1 MSKLSKQEIIAA
13 LPANFKSAV
22 TDQFVDMVN
31 DITQDQQAAE
41 FIRENFVT
49 YSMVLKEGRF
59 KTEDYLNAVAY
70 VSYKHMGLS
79 NQEAFFKVF
88 PNRHAA
94 LVAKGTSSKDIAAH
108 VSGYHKGKLVNMIME
123 KSLVPTWVAYQ
134 DVFHKAIATQ
144 ADLMQNA
151 ASEKVRCDAA
161 NSILTHLQKPK
172 EAAVSVNV
180 DMRENSGMRELVNT
194 MRELAGAQRQA
205 IVDGLDAKVISGS
218 ALVQEKEIIDV

>member
-1 MSKLSKQEIIAA
+1 MLTKAEIIQA
-13 LPANFKSAV
+13 LPPNFKSAV

-41 FIRENFVT
+41 YIRQNFIT
-49 YSMVLKEGRF
+49 YTMVLKEGKF

-79 NQEAFFKVF
+79 NQDAFFKVF
-88 PNRHAA
+88 PKRHAA
-94 LVAKGTSSKDIAAH
+94 LVSKGTSSKDIAAH
-108 VSGYHKGKLVNMIME
+108 VAGYHKGKLVNMIME

-134 DVFHKAIATQ
+134 DVYHKAISVQ

-172 EAAVSVNV
+172 EAAVAVNI
-180 DMRENSGMRELVNT
+180 DMRENSGMKELVDT
-194 MRELAGAQRQA
+194 LTQLAGAQRQA
-205 IVDGLDAKVISGS
+205 ITSGVDVKTISG
-218 ALVQEKEIIDV
+218 ANLIREKEITDV

>member
-1 MSKLSKQEIIAA
+1 MLTKAEIISA
-13 LPANFKSAV
+13 LPPNLKSAV

-41 FIRENFVT
+41 YIRENFIT
-49 YSMVLKEGRF
+49 YTMVLKEGRF

-88 PNRHAA
+88 PHRQAA

-108 VSGYHKGKLVNMIME
+108 VAGYHKGKLVNLIME
-123 KSLVPTWVAYQ
+123 RSLVPTWIAYQ
-134 DVFHKAIATQ
+134 DVYHKAISVQ
-144 ADLMQNA
+144 ADLMENA

-172 EAAVSVNV
+172 EAAVALNV
-180 DMRENSGMRELVNT
+180 DLRENSGMKELVST
-194 MRELAGAQRQA
+194 LRELAQGQQQA
-205 IVDGLDAKVISGS
+205 IQNGVDAKVISG
-218 ALVQEKEIIDV
+218 ADLIREVEHVQ

>member
-1 MSKLSKQEIIAA
+1 MLTKAEIISA
-13 LPANFKSAV
+13 LPPNLKSAV

-41 FIRENFVT
+41 YIRDNFIT
-49 YSMVLKEGRF
+49 YTMVLKEGRF

-108 VSGYHKGKLVNMIME
+108 VAGYHKGKLVNLIME
-123 KSLVPTWVAYQ
+123 RSLVPTWIAYQ
-134 DVFHKAIATQ
+134 DVYHKAISVQ
-144 ADLMQNA
+144 ADLMENA
-151 ASEKVRCDAA
+151 VSEKVRCDAA

-172 EAAVSVNV
+172 EAAVALNV
-180 DMRENSGMRELVNT
+180 DLRENSGMKELVST
-194 MRELAGAQRQA
+194 LRELAQGQQQA
-205 IVDGLDAKVISGS
+205 IQNGVDAKVISG
-218 ALVQEKEIIDV
+218 ADLIREVEHVQ

>member
-1 MSKLSKQEIIAA
+1 MLTKAEIITA
-13 LPANFKSAV
+13 LPPNLKSAV

-41 FIRENFVT
+41 YIRNNFIT
-49 YSMVLKEGRF
+49 YTMVLKEGRF

-108 VSGYHKGKLVNMIME
+108 VAGYHKGKLVNLIME

-134 DVFHKAIATQ
+134 DVYHKAIAVQ
-144 ADLMQNA
+144 ADLMENA
-151 ASEKVRCDAA
+151 VSEKVRSDAA

-172 EAAVSVNV
+172 EAAVALNV
-180 DMRENSGMRELVNT
+180 DLRENSGMVELANT
-194 MRELAGAQRQA
+194 LRELAQRQQAA
-205 IVDGLDAKVISGS
+205 IQGGVDARTISG
-218 ALVQEKEIIDV
+218 ADLIREVERA

>member
-1 MSKLSKQEIIAA
+1 MLTKAEIIQA
-13 LPANFKSAV
+13 LPPNFKSAV

-41 FIRENFVT
+41 YIRENFIT
-49 YSMVLKEGRF
+49 YTMVLKEGKF

-79 NQEAFFKVF
+79 NQDAFFKVF
-88 PNRHAA
+88 PKRHAA

-108 VSGYHKGKLVNMIME
+108 VAGYHKGKLVNMIME

-134 DVFHKAIATQ
+134 DVYHKAISVQ

-172 EAAVSVNV
+172 EAAVAVNI
-180 DMRENSGMRELVNT
+180 DMRENSGMKELVDT
-194 MRELAGAQRQA
+194 LTQLASAQRQA
-205 IVDGLDAKVISGS
+205 ISSGMDVKTISGS
-218 ALVQEKEIIDV
+218 TLVREKEIIDV

>member
-1 MSKLSKQEIIAA
+1 MLTKAEIIQA
-13 LPANFKSAV
+13 LPPNFKSAV

-41 FIRENFVT
+41 YIRQNFIT
-49 YSMVLKEGRF
+49 YTMVLKEGKF

-79 NQEAFFKVF
+79 NQDAFFKVF
-88 PNRHAA
+88 PKRHAA

-108 VSGYHKGKLVNMIME
+108 VAGYHKGKLVNMIME

-134 DVFHKAIATQ
+134 DVYHKAISVQ

-172 EAAVSVNV
+172 EAAVAVNI
-180 DMRENSGMRELVNT
+180 DMRENSGMKELVDT
-194 MRELAGAQRQA
+194 LTQLAGAQRQA
-205 IVDGLDAKVISGS
+205 ITSGVDVKTISG
-218 ALVQEKEIIDV
+218 ANLIREKEVTDV

>member
-1 MSKLSKQEIIAA
+1 MLTKQEIIQA
-13 LPANFKSAV
+13 LPPNLKSAV
-22 TDQFVDMVN
+22 TDSFVDMVN
-31 DITQDQQAAE
+31 DITHDQQAAE

-49 YSMVLKEGRF
+49 YTMVLKEGRF

-88 PNRHAA
+88 PHRQAA

-108 VSGYHKGKLVNMIME
+108 VSGYHKGKLVNLIME

-134 DVFHKAIATQ
+134 DVYHKAIAVQ

-151 ASEKVRCDAA
+151 VSEKVRSDAA

-172 EAAVSVNV
+172 EAAIAVNV
-180 DMRENSGMRELVNT
+180 DLRENSGMKELVAT
-194 MRELAGAQRQA
+194 LSQLATQQRAA
-205 IVDGLDAKVISGS
+205 IEGGLDAKTISG
-218 ALVQEKEIIDV
+218 AGLIREAEVVDV